1 MYDIYKT
8 ARDMSWQCLIDNGVR
23 ELPVYPV
30 AIAKHYGITCHSS
43 TQKLLQGC
51 SGLLRVINGE
61 LHIFTDSEQS
71 VQRQRYTIAHEIGHY
86 LLGHLDPAAQSEHME
101 YAADRFA
108 ADLLMP
114 ACVLWGLDVH
124 TPEEI
129 ARLCRVSM
137 QAARIRAERM
147 AVLYKRGK
155 FLVSPL
161 ERQVYSLFSDFIQNS
176 KR

>member
-1 MYDIYKT
+1 MYDIYKS
-8 ARDMSWQCLIDNGVR
+8 ARDMSWKCLIDNSVR

-30 AIAKHYGITCHSS
+30 AIAKHYGIICHASS
-43 TQKLLQGC
+43 QKLLQGC

-61 LHIFTDSEQS
+61 PHIFTDSEQS

-86 LLGHLDPAAQSEHME
+86 LLGHLNPDAQSEHME

-129 ARLCRVSM
+129 AKLCRVSM

-161 ERQVYSLFSDFIQNS
+161 ERQVYSLFGEFIQNS
-176 KR
+176 KY